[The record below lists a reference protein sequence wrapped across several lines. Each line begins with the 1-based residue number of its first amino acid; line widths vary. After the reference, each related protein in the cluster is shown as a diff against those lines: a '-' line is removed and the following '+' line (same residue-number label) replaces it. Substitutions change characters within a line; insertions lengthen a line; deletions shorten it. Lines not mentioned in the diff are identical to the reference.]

1 MCKIIGVPV
10 INSSSGEM
18 ALYFAS
24 MPDFMIIL
32 FFGAL
37 CKVAHVLVNEGIF
50 WAHIFSNMNIC
61 AQVKPG
67 HFMCR
72 NVSKNDIR
80 KIL

>member
-1 MCKIIGVPV
+1 MFKIIGVPV
-10 INSSSGEM
+10 INSSSGVM

-50 WAHIFSNMNIC
+50 
-61 AQVKPG
+61 
-67 HFMCR
+67 
-72 NVSKNDIR
+72 
-80 KIL
+80 